1 MNWVVGCCS
10 RMPMVITSI
19 LSYVVSLF
27 ANVVM
32 YIWFAP
38 YFSCKLNIFFI
49 TWTLV
54 LILLMTT
61 ISLHSKVATIFYL
74 ELIRSEVTS
83 YLPTILLIQSPMCGI
98 VCAGECRSFDIRHYD
113 SLCCLSLLVCHYEVQ
128 WVNLSSSSS
137 EALSEVALSW
147 FMFSSRFLSPLWD
160 FLSEICSL
168 QHDWIVV
175 PKFVAAFYHPPVKLQ
190 LLEANS
196 RWDVSSTDRAWTA

>member
-1 MNWVVGCCS
+1 MDLYILKQPGYELLKTDMNWVVGCCS

-61 ISLHSKVATIFYL
+61 ISLHSKVVTIFYL

-83 YLPTILLIQSPMCGI
+83 YLPTILLI
-98 VCAGECRSFDIRHYD
+98 
-113 SLCCLSLLVCHYEVQ
+113 
-128 WVNLSSSSS
+128 
-137 EALSEVALSW
+137 
-147 FMFSSRFLSPLWD
+147 
-160 FLSEICSL
+160 
-168 QHDWIVV
+168 
-175 PKFVAAFYHPPVKLQ
+175 
-190 LLEANS
+190 
-196 RWDVSSTDRAWTA
+196 